1 MSVLCISP
9 LLKKTKCLAPGVDM
23 RWIRLLSQAR
33 SGATKIVDHHTSRV
47 FDSKTLKSRRIKA
60 FKHAVYQSAIGK
72 GKVSFSPM
80 EVDLITRLV
89 NRGLKKGDK
98 QDPASSLQ
106 DKLLLLNKSLLTLR
120 LSDKD
125 ILEGMDSVSV
135 PVNVAI
141 PRDITS
147 QEEKHKVE
155 LQRRKL
161 ENIDLHPSSKV
172 HIEELL
178 HSLNIDTNEHEDI
191 YRKVSLYLQ
200 KNEENKNSMGPS
212 QHDHVDIDLNSLK
225 KYLQNIEKKAYQKN
239 AIDNRKKNKTRIYEW
254 SADSFSESVP
264 LTAGNILFKR
274 RPSRPFKRLATKM
287 STFLNSNKG
296 GKNVDNGEKALKG
309 SSLLLHSLD
318 DNKDITVSTEF
329 DYGFF
334 NINFTDLF
342 GVINASGYPPERVL
356 DKINDIELKGW
367 KCVGNLYDNSK
378 TIVFQS
384 SDPSFKEEGGA
395 SKSVSTGHKTLFVSI
410 TTIIASFYAYY
421 KYRLSQHKEA
431 EDNSS

>member
-1 MSVLCISP
+1 MCVLYISP
-9 LLKKTKCLAPGVDM
+9 LLAKTKCLAPGVNM
-23 RWIRLLSQAR
+23 RWIRVLSQAR
-33 SGATKIVDHHTSRV
+33 GGGTKIADHNMSRV

-80 EVDLITRLV
+80 EVDLITCLV
-89 NRGLKKGDK
+89 NRGLKGGDK
-98 QDPASSLQ
+98 QDPANSLQ

-147 QEEKHKVE
+147 QEEKQKVE

-161 ENIDLHPSSKV
+161 ENIDLHPSNKV

-178 HSLNIDTNEHEDI
+178 HSLNIDTNEHEEI

-239 AIDNRKKNKTRIYEW
+239 AIDKRKKSQTRIYEW
-254 SADSFSESVP
+254 STDSFSESVP

-274 RPSRPFKRLATKM
+274 KPSRPLKGLANRI
-287 STFLNSNKG
+287 STFLNPNKG
-296 GKNVDNGEKALKG
+296 GKKVGNGEKALKG
-309 SSLLLHSLD
+309 SRLLLHSLD
-318 DNKDITVSTEF
+318 DNKDITVSTEL

-356 DKINDIELKGW
+356 DQINGIELKGW
-367 KCVGNLYDNSK
+367 KCVGNLYDNNK

-384 SDPSFKEEGGA
+384 KDPFCKEEGRA
-395 SKSVSTGHKTLFVSI
+395 SKRLSTARKTFFISI
-410 TTIIASFYAYY
+410 TTLIVSFYAYY
-421 KYRLSQHKEA
+421 RYLLSQHKEA
-431 EDNSS
+431 GVNSS